1 MSFHDFDIPEP
12 CLRVLNEKGIT
23 DPTPIQAKTF
33 EAASRGDDILGIA
46 QTGTGKTL
54 AFGLPAVCELSRYKP
69 GPGRMLVLTPTREL
83 AIQVH
88 EVIEP
93 LAKAMKLRS
102 TCVYGGVG
110 MQPQINALRRGAD
123 IIIAT
128 PGRLLDH
135 IQQRTVR
142 FDKLSILV
150 FDEADRML
158 DMGFLPD
165 IRRIVSVLPRDRQT
179 LLFSATFADEMAR
192 VSREFQREP
201 KRIEVGAVFRPV
213 DAVTQHLYTVRNDD
227 KTQLLIDLLGESNVD
242 SAIVFIRAKYRA
254 DRIAKMLR
262 KHGFKSQPIHGGR
275 TQGQRQRALDEFK
288 SGKCNILVATD
299 VAARGIDIQGVTHVF
314 NFDVPG
320 QYDDYVHRIGRT
332 ARNQATGDAITFVT
346 PEDTKELANLER
358 GMGKRFDEVDWS
370 GAVDV
375 ERTFRVREQGESTR
389 KPRGGGNGRNR
400 GRGNAPAQASSNG
413 NGGGNGH
420 AAPSGGRRRSR
431 RGRRG
436 AQVA

>member
-1 MSFHDFDIPEP
+1 VSFHDFDIPVP
-12 CLRVLNEKGIT
+12 CLNVLSEKGIEN
-23 DPTPIQAKTF
+23 PTPIQEKTF
-33 EAASRGDDILGIA
+33 APALAGDDILGIA

-54 AFGLPAVCELSRYKP
+54 AFSLPAICALAQYKP

-83 AIQVH
+83 AVQVH
-88 EVIEP
+88 SVIEP
-93 LAKAMKLRS
+93 LARAMKLRS

-135 IQQRTVR
+135 IQQRTAR

-165 IRRIVSVLPRDRQT
+165 IRRIVSVLPGQRQT
-179 LLFSATFADEMAR
+179 MLFSATFADEMAR
-192 VSREFQREP
+192 VSKEFQYQP

-213 DAVTQHLYTVRNDD
+213 DAVTQHLYTVRSDD
-227 KTQLLIDLLGESNVD
+227 KNNLLFDLLEKPGVD

-254 DRIAKMLR
+254 DRIAKQLR
-262 KHGFKSQPIHGGR
+262 RNGFKAQPIHGGR

-314 NFDVPG
+314 NYDIPG

-332 ARNQATGDAITFVT
+332 ARNQAKGDAITFVT
-346 PEDTKELANLER
+346 PEDTKELAALEK
-358 GMGKRFDEVDWS
+358 GMGKRFEEVEWS
-370 GAVDV
+370 GAVNV
-375 ERTFRVREQGESTR
+375 SRTFRLQER
-389 KPRGGGNGRNR
+389 KENSNKRPSNRNGSSGGNGNDGRRNR
-400 GRGNAPAQASSNG
+400 S
-413 NGGGNGH
+413 
-420 AAPSGGRRRSR
+420 RRSR
-431 RGRRG
+431 RGT
-436 AQVA
+436 QVA